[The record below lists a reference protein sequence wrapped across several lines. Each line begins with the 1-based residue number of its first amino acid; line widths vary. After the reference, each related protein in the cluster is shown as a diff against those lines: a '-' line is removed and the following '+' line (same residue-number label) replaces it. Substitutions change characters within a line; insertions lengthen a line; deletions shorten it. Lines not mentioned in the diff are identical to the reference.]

1 MMEFTGRRINILL
14 VEDNAG
20 DVRLIQEA
28 FKDSKI
34 ENKFS
39 VVYDGEDAMKY
50 LYGKDEFAGSIRPD
64 IIFLDLNLPK
74 KSGMEILE
82 EIKSDPEL
90 RKIPVVVL
98 TTSSSAEHIQK
109 SYGLH
114 ANCYITKPVDFNHFV
129 DVVKIIEGFWF
140 NIAKLPKTILQ

>member
-1 MMEFTGRRINILL
+1 MEFTGRRINILL

-39 VVYDGEDAMKY
+39 VVYDGESAMKY
-50 LYGKDEFAGSIRPD
+50 LYRQGEFKDTNRPD

-82 EIKSDPEL
+82 EIKTDPEL

-114 ANCYITKPVDFNHFV
+114 ANCYITKPVDFNQFV
-129 DVVKIIEGFWF
+129 DVVKVIEGFWF
-140 NIAKLPKTILQ
+140 NIAKLPKMILQ

>member
-1 MMEFTGRRINILL
+1 MEFTGRRINILL
-14 VEDNAG
+14 IEDNAG

-34 ENKFS
+34 ENQFS
-39 VVYDGEDAMKY
+39 VVYDGENAMKY
-50 LYGKDEFAGSIRPD
+50 LYKQEEFADNPSPD

-82 EIKSDPEL
+82 EIKTDPEL
-90 RKIPVVVL
+90 RKIPVVIL
-98 TTSSSAEHIQK
+98 TTSSTAEHIQQ

-114 ANCYITKPVDFNHFV
+114 ANCYITKPVDFNAFV
-129 DVVKIIEGFWF
+129 DVVKVIEGFWF
-140 NIAKLPKTILQ
+140 NIAKLPKMVLQ

>member
-1 MMEFTGRRINILL
+1 MEFTGRTVNILL
-14 VEDNAG
+14 IEDNAG

-39 VVYDGEDAMKY
+39 VVYDGEKAMKY
-50 LYGKDEFAGSIRPD
+50 LYKQDEFADMPRPD

-74 KSGMEILE
+74 KSGLEILE
-82 EIKSDPEL
+82 EIKTDAEL

-109 SYGLH
+109 SYGLY
-114 ANCYITKPVDFNHFV
+114 ANCYITKPVDFNQFV
-129 DVVKIIEGFWF
+129 DVVKVIEGFWF
-140 NIAKLPKTILQ
+140 NIAKLPKTVIQ